1 MSTRTVIRVP
11 ASQPGQ
17 VLRERSVTGREVER
31 DILPACQNPK
41 ALVRP
46 GVSIWIGRH
55 GGWVRLT

>member
-1 MSTRTVIRVP
+1 MSTTTVIRVP

-17 VLRERSVTGREVER
+17 ILRERAVCGKGVER
-31 DILPACQNPK
+31 EILPACKNPQ
-41 ALVRP
+41 ALLRP